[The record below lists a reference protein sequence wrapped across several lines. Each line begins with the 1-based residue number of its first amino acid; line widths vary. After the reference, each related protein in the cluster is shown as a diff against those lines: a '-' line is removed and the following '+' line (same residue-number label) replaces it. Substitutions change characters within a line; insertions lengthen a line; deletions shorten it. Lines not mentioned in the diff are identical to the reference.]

1 MSKTKS
7 IVTDYAGICF
17 FCGKPAECEHHL
29 LFGNGIRELAE
40 QDGLKVPACN
50 KCHNMG
56 KQIERI
62 HENIMAEKLS
72 KMLGQASNRTMPSKT
87 TDGGY
92 KVPIVCGDLKEA
104 ITIFDR
110 ETLTIDISSSAGKL
124 WETDQT
130 GIKVRERLDIKA
142 IDEEAIV
149 MAEHTIKTTTD
160 VQQTAA
166 QSAAEETKT
175 YTQAEIE
182 KMSRENIIA
191 LGTKLGYTMTTTASD
206 EKSAVVAD
214 FMAQQTAAQNK

>member
-1 MSKTKS
+1 MT
-7 IVTDYAGICF
+7 
-17 FCGKPAECEHHL
+17 
-29 LFGNGIRELAE
+29 
-40 QDGLKVPACN
+40 
-50 KCHNMG
+50 
-56 KQIERI
+56 
-62 HENIMAEKLS
+62 
-72 KMLGQASNRTMPSKT
+72 SKT

-160 VQQTAA
+160 VQQTAE